1 MPEQGDEGL
10 HAVGRRPLF
19 SGAAV
24 VRTEQLAF
32 QRSDEIVVARADAER
47 LGIAEGERVTVRHA
61 GGATTG
67 AVAPLA
73 HARAGRRPLRL
84 GRRSRRRAREHR
96 EGRVVMPDGVLVTV
110 IKALVLANGLM
121 AFFAFMTV
129 FERKLIGRMQT
140 RHGPNRVGPMGL
152 LQPIADLGKL
162 IRKQHMI
169 PDGAHRRLYL
179 LAPFISMFAAL
190 SAFALMPFG
199 GEATIPWTDIQINL
213 SIADSNVALLYVA
226 AIGSMGFYGML
237 IGGWASG
244 SKYALLGGLR
254 AVAQL
259 VSYEVA
265 FTLAIIGV
273 VIQSG
278 TLSLQGIVNAQ
289 TDYPYI
295 VPQILGFAIF
305 YIAALA
311 ECNRPPFDLAEADG
325 EIVAGF
331 HTEYGGMR
339 FAMFANAE
347 FVEAIVLAA
356 LGATLFLG
364 GWRGPLPFEPF
375 TSIPGPLWMIGSTF
389 MLLCTFIWVRATV
402 PRLRYDRLMKLGW
415 KVLLPLATLN
425 LLGTAAWVALT

>member
-1 MPEQGDEGL
+1 
-10 HAVGRRPLF
+10 
-19 SGAAV
+19 
-24 VRTEQLAF
+24 
-32 QRSDEIVVARADAER
+32 
-47 LGIAEGERVTVRHA
+47 
-61 GGATTG
+61 
-67 AVAPLA
+67 
-73 HARAGRRPLRL
+73 
-84 GRRSRRRAREHR
+84 
-96 EGRVVMPDGVLVTV
+96 MPDGVFVTL
-110 IKALVLANGLM
+110 IKAFVMVNGLM
-121 AFFAFMTV
+121 LFFAFMTV
-129 FERKLIGRMQT
+129 FERKLLGRLQT
-140 RHGPNRVGPMGL
+140 RHGPNRVGPKGL

-162 IRKQHMI
+162 VRKQNVI

-179 LAPFISMFAAL
+179 AAPFISMFAAL
-190 SAFALMPFG
+190 ASFAVIPFG
-199 GEATIPWTDIQINL
+199 AEATIPGTDFTISL

-273 VIQSG
+273 VLQAG

-289 TDYPYI
+289 VDYPYI

-305 YIAALA
+305 YLAALA

-347 FVEAIVLAA
+347 FVEAIVLSA

-375 TSIPGPLWMIGSTF
+375 TSIPGPIWLIGNTF
-389 MLLCTFIWVRATV
+389 LLLCTFIWVRATV
-402 PRLRYDRLMKLGW
+402 PRLRYDRLMKFGW

-425 LLGTAAWVALT
+425 LLVTAAWVALS

>member
-1 MPEQGDEGL
+1 
-10 HAVGRRPLF
+10 
-19 SGAAV
+19 
-24 VRTEQLAF
+24 
-32 QRSDEIVVARADAER
+32 
-47 LGIAEGERVTVRHA
+47 
-61 GGATTG
+61 
-67 AVAPLA
+67 
-73 HARAGRRPLRL
+73 
-84 GRRSRRRAREHR
+84 
-96 EGRVVMPDGVLVTV
+96 MPDGVLVTL
-110 IKALVLANGLM
+110 IKAFILVNGLM
-121 AFFAFMTV
+121 GFFAFMTV

-169 PDGAHRRLYL
+169 PEGAHRRLYL
-179 LAPFISMFAAL
+179 TAPFISMFAAL
-190 SAFALMPFG
+190 SSFALMPF
-199 GEATIPWTDIQINL
+199 
-213 SIADSNVALLYVA
+213 ADSNVGLLYVA

-289 TDYPYI
+289 HDYPYI
-295 VPQILGFAIF
+295 VPQILGFSIF
-305 YIAALA
+305 YISALA

-347 FVEAIVLAA
+347 FVEAITLSA
-356 LGATLFLG
+356 LGSVLFLG
-364 GWRGPLPFEPF
+364 GWRGPIL
-375 TSIPGPLWMIGSTF
+375 PGPLWMIIK
-389 MLLCTFIWVRATV
+389 MLAILFVFIWIRATL
-402 PRLRYDRLMKLGW
+402 PRLRYDRLMKFGW
-415 KVLLPLATLN
+415 KVLLPVATLN
-425 LLGTAAWVALT
+425 LVGTAAWVALS

>member
-1 MPEQGDEGL
+1 M
-10 HAVGRRPLF
+10 
-19 SGAAV
+19 
-24 VRTEQLAF
+24 
-32 QRSDEIVVARADAER
+32 
-47 LGIAEGERVTVRHA
+47 
-61 GGATTG
+61 
-67 AVAPLA
+67 
-73 HARAGRRPLRL
+73 
-84 GRRSRRRAREHR
+84 
-96 EGRVVMPDGVLVTV
+96 
-110 IKALVLANGLM
+110 
-121 AFFAFMTV
+121 
-129 FERKLIGRMQT
+129 
-140 RHGPNRVGPMGL
+140 
-152 LQPIADLGKL
+152 
-162 IRKQHMI
+162 
-169 PDGAHRRLYL
+169 

-190 SAFALMPFG
+190 SSFALMPFG

-213 SIADSNVALLYVA
+213 SIADSNIALLYVA

-305 YIAALA
+305 YISALA

-389 MLLCTFIWVRATV
+389 LLLCTFIWVRATV

>member
-1 MPEQGDEGL
+1 M
-10 HAVGRRPLF
+10 
-19 SGAAV
+19 
-24 VRTEQLAF
+24 
-32 QRSDEIVVARADAER
+32 
-47 LGIAEGERVTVRHA
+47 
-61 GGATTG
+61 
-67 AVAPLA
+67 
-73 HARAGRRPLRL
+73 
-84 GRRSRRRAREHR
+84 
-96 EGRVVMPDGVLVTV
+96 
-110 IKALVLANGLM
+110 
-121 AFFAFMTV
+121 
-129 FERKLIGRMQT
+129 
-140 RHGPNRVGPMGL
+140 
-152 LQPIADLGKL
+152 
-162 IRKQHMI
+162 
-169 PDGAHRRLYL
+169 
-179 LAPFISMFAAL
+179 
-190 SAFALMPFG
+190 
-199 GEATIPWTDIQINL
+199 
-213 SIADSNVALLYVA
+213 A

-289 TDYPYI
+289 HDYPYI
-295 VPQILGFAIF
+295 VPQILGFGIF
-305 YIAALA
+305 YLSALA

-375 TSIPGPLWMIGSTF
+375 TSIPGPHLDDRQHVRDPVHVHLGARDGS
-389 MLLCTFIWVRATV
+389 ATALR
-402 PRLRYDRLMKLGW
+402 PPHEARLEGAPAARDTQPARHRRLGGA
-415 KVLLPLATLN
+415 VLMEMR
-425 LLGTAAWVALT
+425 